1 MKLCK
6 WKSALLA
13 GVIIS
18 MLAAVGCGGST
29 TPKPTNPAQPQQ
41 KLVDP
46 SGNWKMSFSDAS
58 GNAFILSALFA
69 QTGAVVSSANVS
81 EIGNGPGASPPTP
94 FACQAQTD
102 ISISNGLVQ
111 NVNQFS
117 GTLIGNFGMLT
128 FTSTLN
134 DAGTHTVGTY
144 SLTPGAAG
152 NCAGVAA
159 TGTFIGDE
167 VPSMNGTWS
176 GTITCT
182 ANCPAGNTSGTM
194 QMTVTQN
201 DSSGAVIGTYIISGL
216 PGLSSGTIATASNDL
231 LSGSS
236 WVDTL
241 TDQNGA
247 INRIVGGP
255 INSFGTPGLG
265 IDRSFGGNL
274 IGVATYAVTLS
285 H

>member
-1 MKLCK
+1 MKYL
-6 WKSALLA
+6 WKQLLPA
-13 GVIIS
+13 VILI
-18 MLAAVGCGGST
+18 MLLVAIGCGGGT
-29 TPKPTNPAQPQQ
+29 APKPTNPTQPQQ

-46 SGNWKMSFSDAS
+46 SGNWKMSFVDAS
-58 GNAFILSALFA
+58 GNTFILSALFA
-69 QTGAVVSSANVS
+69 QTGAVVTSADVS

-117 GTLIGNFGMLT
+117 GTLIGNFGTLT

-144 SLTPGAAG
+144 TLTPGTNG
-152 NCAGVAA
+152 NCANIAA
-159 TGTFIGDE
+159 SGTFTGDE
-167 VPSMNGTWS
+167 VPSMNGAWT
-176 GTITCT
+176 GTVTCT
-182 ANCPAGNTSGTM
+182 ASCPAGSTTGTM

-201 DSSGAVIGTYIISGL
+201 DSTGVVNGTYVITGL